1 MASFLKNNQ
10 RVSKPVLY
18 ADFRKDFMENP
29 LTGDLVTRTN
39 EDAIKEA
46 LKTLIMTDRG
56 ERLFQP
62 SLGSDVRATLF
73 DLNTPATAKILEEK
87 IRETILNFEPRAEL
101 INIEPVTDYDSN
113 QISITIRFYVTNR
126 EEPVV
131 VTYFLERTR

>member
-1 MASFLKNNQ
+1 
-10 RVSKPVLY
+10 
-18 ADFRKDFMENP
+18 MENP